1 MNKCVVFDLDETIG
15 FFAQLYT
22 ISKKFETTTEYKLQ
36 QHHIVRLYKHFYN
49 IFRPGIFTLLAY
61 AQFLKEKYN
70 ICIVLYT
77 NTIMDDIWVDAFLQ
91 YTYDMVKLEFDS
103 VMNLN
108 SKCRSSTKK
117 NLRDLYKCNSSLNS
131 TSHIMIIDNK
141 THKRLLDKNIL
152 YVLVKTY
159 YYVHNNNIIWNKIH
173 ELFNIDVEKKLE
185 NNEVSDDYN
194 DILKK
199 STKNEILEI
208 MSKLKVFSK
217 S

>member
-36 QHHIVRLYKHFYN
+36 QHHIVTLYKHFYN

-91 YTYDMVKLEFDS
+91 YTYEMVKLEFNS

-117 NLRDLYKCNSSLNS
+117 NLRDLYKCNSSLNT

-173 ELFNIDVEKKLE
+173 ELFTIDVEKKLE

-199 STKNEILEI
+199 TTKNEILEI

>member
-22 ISKKFETTTEYKLQ
+22 IAKTFETTREYKLQ
-36 QHHIVRLYKHFYN
+36 KQQILTLYKHFYN

-61 AQFLKEKYN
+61 SQFLKEKYK

-77 NTIMDDIWVDAFLQ
+77 NTIMDDIWIDAFLQ

-108 SKCRSSTKK
+108 SKCRSSVKK
-117 NLRDLYKCNSSLNS
+117 TLQDLYTCNASLNP
-131 TSHIMIIDNK
+131 TTPIMIIDNK
-141 THKRLLDKNIL
+141 KHKHLLDKNTS

-159 YYVHNNNIIWNKIH
+159 YYI
-173 ELFNIDVEKKLE
+173 
-185 NNEVSDDYN
+185 S
-194 DILKK
+194 
-199 STKNEILEI
+199 
-208 MSKLKVFSK
+208 
-217 S
+217 

>member
-22 ISKKFETTTEYKLQ
+22 IAKTFETTTKYKLQ
-36 QHHIVRLYKHFYN
+36 QHHIVTLYKHFYN

-61 AQFLKEKYN
+61 AQLLKEKYN
-70 ICIVLYT
+70 IYIVLYT

-91 YTYDMVKLEFDS
+91 YTYDMVKLEFNS

-131 TSHIMIIDNK
+131 ASHIMIIDNK